1 MPASTDLAILADSP
15 TREQMEARGRL
26 IAAVEAAGDGVKLE
40 HRDYFAPGVYV
51 RELFIPKGT
60 ELQGARHKTDHVVMF
75 DGDIS
80 VWHEGDM
87 VRLIGRHTLVSIAG
101 AQRIGRAHEDTWCTG
116 VFPNPD
122 NETDVRVL
130 EARFIEDS
138 DQLQCNRMP
147 VLPRR
152 EEMPCLV

>member
-1 MPASTDLAILADSP
+1 MPASTDLATLANSP
-15 TREQMEARGRL
+15 TREQMEERGRL

-40 HRDYFAPGVYV
+40 HRDYFAPGVYM
-51 RELFIPKGT
+51 RELFIPAGT
-60 ELQGARHKTDHVVMF
+60 ELQGARHKTDHLVMF
-75 DGDIS
+75 DGDIT

-87 VRLIGRHTLVSIAG
+87 VRLTGRHTLVSHAG
-101 AQRIGRAHEDTWCTG
+101 AQRIGRTYADTWCTG

-130 EARFIEDS
+130 EARFIEQPE
-138 DQLQCNRMP
+138 QLQCNRMP

-152 EEMPCLV
+152 EETQCLV

>member
-1 MPASTDLAILADSP
+1 MLADAP
-15 TREQMEARGRL
+15 TIDQMEARGRL
-26 IAAVEAAGDGVKLE
+26 IRDVEAAGNGVQLV
-40 HRDYFAPGVYV
+40 HHDYFAPGVYV

-60 ELQGARHKTDHVVMF
+60 ELHGARHKTDHVVMF

-87 VRLIGRHTLVSIAG
+87 VRLSGRHTLVSIAG

-130 EARFIEDS
+130 EARFIHDS

-147 VLPRR
+147 VLPHR
-152 EEMPCLV
+152 EETPCLV